1 MRTEAKS
8 TLTSLQNMRNQIYS
22 CRCILHVLPGV
33 SKNSLFKDR
42 CTPLENF
49 GGEKGTATGQYIIY
63 LKAWGTICQTSSTG
77 ELGLQRMKDVN
88 IALLIKLGRS
98 VLVQEEKTL
107 GEISHC
113 EILAG

>member
-1 MRTEAKS
+1 MH
-8 TLTSLQNMRNQIYS
+8 SL
-22 CRCILHVLPGV
+22 
-33 SKNSLFKDR
+33 D
-42 CTPLENF
+42 NF

-63 LKAWGTICQTSSTG
+63 LKAWDTICQTRSTG

-88 IALLIKLGRS
+88 KAFLTKLGWS
-98 VLVQEEKTL
+98 VLAQEEKTL